1 MIYVDNAATTKLD
14 PRVLEEMLPCYQED
28 YGNPSAV
35 YSLGSKAKKVVAL
48 GRKRVAEVIGAQPEE
63 IVFTSGG
70 SESDNWALFSA
81 ARNRESR
88 GRHVITTKI
97 EHHAVL
103 NTCHALEKQGFITT
117 ETDPDDRRHKKILPT
132 DKALSL
138 KEELAQKRKENEKR
152 MTDGFS
158 EKELKQ
164 LNEYLQRIYAN
175 NNDGRKEECKC

>member
-1 MIYVDNAATTKLD
+1 MKNTDIGYLIKKISVSQKAGLD
-14 PRVLEEMLPCYQED
+14 ASLLAYNLTSSQLHVLFLLDRSGGEMTQKTLEE
-28 YGNPSAV
+28 
-35 YSLGSKAKKVVAL
+35 AL
-48 GRKRVAEVIGAQPEE
+48 GVSHPTVVGL
-63 IVFTSGG
+63 V
-70 SESDNWALFSA
+70 
-81 ARNRESR
+81 SR
-88 GRHVITTKI
+88 
-97 EHHAVL
+97 
-103 NTCHALEKQGFITT
+103 LEKQGFITT

-175 NNDGRKEECKC
+175 INDGRKEECKC